1 MKLAWKEMTFYK
13 FKFILIMLIIL
24 LLSSMVLF
32 ISGLA
37 QGLGRENISMLNNM
51 NAEKFVVQDIKQP
64 VIEKSNIKPDQQN
77 QVEKV
82 INEKPFK
89 LGQQTMISDKTNDLD
104 ILLINPV
111 KDFKPSLTEGHYPKD
126 DNEIAINKK
135 LTGEGLKVGDKIK
148 MKGHDDAFKIVGVM
162 NDTMYAHSS
171 AVMTTNQEFD
181 QLMPHAASFY
191 PVKHMTKAEQNKLND
206 ISGVKV
212 VDEKTLTDNI
222 PSYNAEQAPLNM
234 MIISLF
240 FITAIVLSAFFYV
253 MTIQKISEIGILKAI
268 GIRTRHLLWSLVFQ
282 ILLVTMISVIISVL
296 LISGLSTLM
305 PVTMPFH
312 ITITNM
318 LLVISVFIVVA
329 IVGASLSFIKLIKVN
344 PIQAIGGEA

>member
-51 NAEKFVVQDIKQP
+51 QADKFVVQDIKQP
-64 VIEKSNIKPDQQN
+64 VIEKSIIKPDKQSDIEN
-77 QVEKV
+77 I

-89 LGQQTMISDKTNDLD
+89 LGQQTMISDQTNDLD

-111 KDFKPSLTEGHYPKD
+111 KDFKPALTKGHYPQSN
-126 DNEIAINKK
+126 NEIAVNKK
-135 LTGEGLKVGDKIK
+135 LTGEGLKIGDKVK
-148 MKGHDDAFKIVGVM
+148 MKGHGEAYKIVGIM
-162 NDTMYAHSS
+162 NDTMYSHSS
-171 AVMTTNQEFD
+171 AVMTTNHEFD
-181 QLMPHAASFY
+181 QLMPKAASFY
-191 PVKHMTKAEQNKLND
+191 PVKHMTKAEQHKLND
-206 ISGVKV
+206 ISGIKV
-212 VDEKTLTDNI
+212 VSEKTLTDNI

-282 ILLVTMISVIISVL
+282 ILLVTMMSVVISVLIISVL
-296 LISGLSTLM
+296 SMFM

-318 LLVISVFIVVA
+318 LLVIGVFILVA
-329 IVGASLSFIKLIKVN
+329 IIGASLSFIKLVKVN